1 MSTSEEGRLLFE
13 RVRLLF
19 KERHPEEPLR
29 LVRELGHRL
38 AFVGGDSDSL
48 LIAPVK
54 IPLEDGLFI
63 LLSGRASPG
72 VQREVEAF
80 IAGERESKG

>member
-1 MSTSEEGRLLFE
+1 MSTSEEGLLLFE
-13 RVRLLF
+13 RVRLFL
-19 KERHPEEPLR
+19 KARYPEEPLR

-48 LIAPVK
+48 LASPVK